1 MPKRLFLPL
10 IALLAVATLPFQA
23 AEPVRYHF
31 TFPEPEHHWVQVEAT
46 FTDLGDAPVELRM
59 SRSSPGRYSLHE
71 FAKNVYDVQ
80 ASSRSGQTLT
90 TTRPDPYGW
99 NVAGHG
105 GSLTI
110 KYKVFGDQVDGTY
123 LAVDTTHAHINM
135 PAVIMWAR
143 GLDERPATV
152 TFTAPDLKVGPT
164 TPPDLKVGPTTPP
177 DLKVAPT
184 TTDRAAGEPPAGW
197 QVATQL
203 HAGSTPFEFTAPNL
217 QYLMDSP
224 AEFGPVSI
232 RQFLLSGRT
241 FRFAL
246 HHAGTDAE
254 LDAFVIDVQ
263 RIVKEAGAMYGEY
276 PDYEPG
282 CYTFL
287 ADYLPYARG
296 DGMEHR
302 NSTVITA
309 PSSLR
314 DNRAALLDTVS
325 HEFFHGW
332 NMERIRPRSLEPFDF
347 ERANMSGELW
357 LGEGFTQYFGPLIL
371 SRAGLVDLYDT
382 VGTLS
387 ELISRVAL
395 NPARLVRSA
404 EEMSRM
410 AVFTDGGRAADRT
423 NWSNTVISYYAF
435 GGAIALALDL
445 TLRERSD
452 SRVTLDDYMRAMWR
466 IHGKPGGRLEGYV
479 DRPYTMADAEARLA
493 EVSGDRAFAR
503 DFFARYVQGHD
514 VADYT
519 RLLAHAG
526 LVLRKANPGAASW
539 GDEHFEPRTLRFA
552 MPPAVGTPAYLAGL
566 DRGDELK
573 ELDGSPVTSAEDVA
587 AVVRRHRPGDTVA
600 VVFAGRGG
608 AVRRAT
614 VRLVEDAQLVL
625 SPVEST
631 GGTLSAAQKT
641 FRDRWLGPR

>member
-1 MPKRLFLPL
+1 MLNRPL
-10 IALLAVATLPFQA
+10 LLLVALLVAAAPRFQA

-80 ASSRSGQTLT
+80 AFSRRGQALT

-99 NVAGHG
+99 SVAGHD

-123 LAVDTTHAHINM
+123 LAIDTTHAHINM
-135 PAVIMWAR
+135 PAVVMWAR
-143 GLDERPATV
+143 GLDDRPATV
-152 TFTAPDLKVGPT
+152 TFA
-164 TPPDLKVGPTTPP
+164 PPDLKAGS
-177 DLKVAPT
+177 T
-184 TTDRAAGEPPAGW
+184 TTDRAAGQLPARW

-203 HAGSTPFEFTAPNL
+203 HAGSTLLEFTAPNL

-232 RQFLLSGRT
+232 RQFLVGGRT

-246 HHAGTDAE
+246 HHTGTDAE
-254 LDAFVIDVQ
+254 LDAFVVDVQ
-263 RIVKEAGAMYGEY
+263 KIVKEAGAVYGEY

-282 CYTFL
+282 SYTFL
-287 ADYLPYARG
+287 ADYLPYAGG

-302 NSTVITA
+302 NSTVITS

-314 DNRAALLDTVS
+314 DNRAGLLDTVS

-371 SRAGLVDLYDT
+371 SRAGLADLHET
-382 VGTLS
+382 VGTMS
-387 ELISRVAL
+387 GLISRAAL

-404 EEMSRM
+404 EEASRM
-410 AVFTDGGRAADRT
+410 AVFTDGGHAADRT
-423 NWSNTVISYYAF
+423 NWSNTVISYYPF

-452 SRVTLDDYMRAMWR
+452 SRLTLDDYMRAMWR
-466 IHGKPGGRLEGYV
+466 IHGKPGGRREGYV

-493 EVSGDRAFAR
+493 EVSGDRAFAL
-503 DFFARYVQGHD
+503 DFFTRYVRGHD

-539 GDEHFEPRTLRFA
+539 GDVRFEPRTLRLA
-552 MPPAVGTPAYLAGL
+552 MPPAMGTPAYLAGL

-573 ELDGSPVTSAEDVA
+573 ELDGSPVTFAEDVA
-587 AVVRRHRPGDTVA
+587 AVVRRHRPGDAVA
-600 VVFAGRGG
+600 VVFADRGG
-608 AVRRAT
+608 AVRRST
-614 VRLVEDAQLVL
+614 VRLVEDVKLVL
-625 SPVEST
+625 SPVESN
-631 GGTLSAAQKT
+631 GGTLSVAQKT
-641 FRDRWLGPR
+641 FRDHWLGPR